1 MRQLSCCVVLQAAA
15 FVALVGLAG
24 AFPHPGFDEF
34 EFRHQARIQDQE
46 ARVQE
51 EEEGGYAHEEGGY
64 AHNEEY
70 VKQKELSSAQV
81 AAYFKYGGYNLA
93 AKEEAEIQDGKD
105 SLPADFDEEI
115 AEEED
120 DENPEEESPGKDD
133 TYDEGFPDTDSTDTG
148 DNPVKMESPGED
160 YPEEESPGEDYPE
173 EESPGEATHD
183 EYDAYEDGFPDPDY
197 DNTDAGDNRDA
208 VKMDGPVDGNE
219 GDYLPAELVDDD
231 GFIQDFESSQEATE
245 GEIPSHQANSAKPS
259 IQQDNVLR
267 LLVVDRD
274 QTEEKAPELTILIEQ
289 PAPTIQAINSERK
302 EGNPSHRG
310 TKRHREDGRGGQ
322 GAAKASDQEDGLN
335 VGNRDP
341 NTGAAP
347 DGKHGFGS
355 LLELVRNIQ
364 SGGAGGPNNK
374 NQHSQQDRAQNSND
388 ETVDGEF
395 LQGLVILQPGSSSD
409 ALYYTGS
416 NGGGGRSPGYAYNG
430 GDIYTPSSGGQY
442 GRLGPIGYNGYGG
455 QYGGGGGGGV
465 KTYRLPVRY
474 IYIYTSQFKQRDL

>member
-24 AFPHPGFDEF
+24 AFPRPGFDEF

-51 EEEGGYAHEEGGY
+51 EEEGGY

-93 AKEEAEIQDGKD
+93 AKEEAEIQDGED

-115 AEEED
+115 AEEAD
-120 DENPEEESPGKDD
+120 DEN
-133 TYDEGFPDTDSTDTG
+133 
-148 DNPVKMESPGED
+148 
-160 YPEEESPGEDYPE
+160 PEEESPGEDYPE

-219 GDYLPAELVDDD
+219 GDYLPAELVDDN

-259 IQQDNVLR
+259 NQQDNVLR

-322 GAAKASDQEDGLN
+322 GAAKASDQKDGLN

-388 ETVDGEF
+388 ETVDGEL

-409 ALYYTGS
+409 
-416 NGGGGRSPGYAYNG
+416 GGGRSPGYFPDYAYNG
-430 GDIYTPSSGGQY
+430 GDTYIPSSGGQY

-455 QYGGGGGGGV
+455 QYGGGGV
-465 KTYRLPVRY
+465 KTYRAYPLPMR
-474 IYIYTSQFKQRDL
+474 YTSQFKQRDR